1 MEIDKKH
8 DAPEVA
14 VDEHEDLANCEV
26 VKSDIVAT
34 TFANKDKP
42 EPQNLYY
49 DVALIKIDV
58 KATYYG
64 INVFYVMQLLF
75 DKVKQ
80 IYILWTRWGRIG
92 EFGQFQRTPFPTLVE
107 AQIEF

>member
-26 VKSDIVAT
+26 AKSDIDAT

-42 EPQNLYY
+42 EP
-49 DVALIKIDV
+49 
-58 KATYYG
+58 
-64 INVFYVMQLLF
+64 
-75 DKVKQ
+75 
-80 IYILWTRWGRIG
+80 
-92 EFGQFQRTPFPTLVE
+92 
-107 AQIEF
+107 

>member
-34 TFANKDKP
+34 TFANKEKP
-42 EPQNLYY
+42 EP
-49 DVALIKIDV
+49 
-58 KATYYG
+58 
-64 INVFYVMQLLF
+64 
-75 DKVKQ
+75 
-80 IYILWTRWGRIG
+80 
-92 EFGQFQRTPFPTLVE
+92 
-107 AQIEF
+107 